1 MQKVAGSN
9 PVFRS
14 LFPARPALPARALLF
29 WLFDASPTPV
39 HPLNNDKKDAA
50 PMEGIQEREV
60 SNLTVSIDRSLCI
73 GSGNC
78 VNLAPEV
85 FVIDEENL
93 VTFTDEP
100 EDIDQDRLKEAC
112 MICPVDALTATSK

>member
-1 MQKVAGSN
+1 
-9 PVFRS
+9 
-14 LFPARPALPARALLF
+14 
-29 WLFDASPTPV
+29 
-39 HPLNNDKKDAA
+39 
-50 PMEGIQEREV
+50 MEEVQEREV
-60 SNLTVSIDRSLCI
+60 SNRTVSIDRSLCI

-100 EDIDQDRLKEAC
+100 EDIDQARLEEAC
-112 MICPVDALTATSK
+112 MICPVDALTATNEQGEQVAP

>member
-1 MQKVAGSN
+1 
-9 PVFRS
+9 
-14 LFPARPALPARALLF
+14 
-29 WLFDASPTPV
+29 
-39 HPLNNDKKDAA
+39 
-50 PMEGIQEREV
+50 MEETQEREV
-60 SNLTVSIDRSLCI
+60 SDLTVSIDRSLCI

-100 EDIDQDRLKEAC
+100 EDIDQDRLQEAC
-112 MICPVDALTATSK
+112 MICPVDALAATSQ